1 MDEQKLRELFS
12 EETTFHHILRCVL
25 NLTPSEIEVYLA
37 LHQHPNVGVDELA
50 EVIGKDRSGIYR
62 SLQSLMEKG
71 LVEREYRILK
81 HGGYKYLYVPI
92 PIENLKEKLRIELE
106 SWFQKL
112 NEVVEEF
119 EFGSQ
124 QKTSEF

>member
-1 MDEQKLRELFS
+1 MDEERLKELFS
-12 EETTFHHILRCVL
+12 GETTFHHILKCVL

-50 EVIGKDRSGIYR
+50 QIVGKDRSGVYR

-92 PIENLKEKLRIELE
+92 PIETLKEKLRNELE
-106 SWFQKL
+106 NWFRKL
-112 NEVVEEF
+112 NEVVEGFSLEP
-119 EFGSQ
+119 Q
-124 QKTSEF
+124 QSA